1 MKMKISVKVS
11 ADIRHNLTLDHKQH
25 KKDTHT

>member
-11 ADIRHNLTLDHKQH
+11 ADRHNLTLDHKQH